1 MMNQVI
7 DYSVREFGGIEKDP
21 QRAQGFTEGPSN
33 LLQCWFLSLLSFFL
47 SFYIPKNV
55 SFFPIFFQVS
65 SLPSC
70 LSYHRIIPLSL
81 IYLCIHF
88 H

>member
-33 LLQCWFLSLLSFFL
+33 LLQCWFLSLHPKDVYFF
-47 SFYIPKNV
+47 S
-55 SFFPIFFQVS
+55 
-65 SLPSC
+65 
-70 LSYHRIIPLSL
+70 
-81 IYLCIHF
+81 
-88 H
+88 